1 MVFPVKSFKPK
12 ASSAR
17 PTFKCTK
24 MDHVAI
30 NLKILLLLLFLQ
42 GISEASVKVGA
53 VYKYDLSIPVE
64 KLYDIVEEMRCRLG
78 NCKT

>member
-1 MVFPVKSFKPK
+1 MHKM
-12 ASSAR
+12 
-17 PTFKCTK
+17 

-30 NLKILLLLLFLQ
+30 NLKILPLLLFLQ

-78 NCKT
+78 NCETRSTKNLWASS